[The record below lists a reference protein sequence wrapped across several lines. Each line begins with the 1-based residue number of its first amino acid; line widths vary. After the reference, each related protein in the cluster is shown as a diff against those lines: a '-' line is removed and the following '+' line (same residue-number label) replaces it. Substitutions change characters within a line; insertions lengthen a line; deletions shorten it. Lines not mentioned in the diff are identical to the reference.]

1 MTYDAII
8 LTCVSDM
15 IPSRGIGA
23 YKIASQLRMSGY
35 SVQVI
40 DFTDWFSSEE
50 LIEAVMGFVGNNTK
64 LIGISSTF
72 YQVSHYTIDKKNIS
86 QWLHM
91 KTGIPPNIW
100 ETLDHL
106 KFFFPNVKYV
116 IGGANTYQVKDLG
129 YFDAVFHGYSDNS
142 ILDYMNYLNGR
153 PRRLWK
159 KVDKCHVIEGED
171 YSVDAELLKH
181 KWEENDLIFPNESLP
196 IEISRGCIFKCK
208 FCNFQLTGKKKF
220 DYIRNPELIKE
231 ELSENYEKF
240 GTTNYMFTDDTFND
254 STYKLE
260 KIHKV
265 VTELPFKINFTTY
278 LRLDLLHSH
287 PEQIPLLKE
296 MGLRSAFFGIESM
309 NEKTAKAVGK
319 GLKIEKV
326 KDTLLKLK
334 NDHFKENFSMLCSF
348 IIGLPY
354 EDLESVHKTFSWTQ
368 DNDIN
373 TIWMPLFIRR
383 DTRYKSDI
391 DVNYEKYGYRVD
403 ASNYWENE
411 YTNFDEARL
420 LAAEF
425 QKQTNNTRTTWPLF
439 AIASLGVWTAEEL
452 TQMRIKDM
460 DMTLVCQKRD
470 EMIYQ
475 YKKRL
480 KDLKNDC

>member
-1 MTYDAII
+1 
-8 LTCVSDM
+8 M
-15 IPSRGIGA
+15 IPSRGIGS

-50 LIEAVMGFVGNNTK
+50 LIETVSNFIGENTK

-72 YQVSHYTIDKKNIS
+72 YQVSHYPVDKRNVS
-86 QWLHM
+86 QWLQM
-91 KTGIPPNIW
+91 KTGIPQNIW
-100 ETLDHL
+100 ETFDDL
-106 KFFFPNVKYV
+106 KKRFPHIKYV
-116 IGGANTYQVKDLG
+116 LGGANSYLVKDLG

-142 ILDYMNYLNGR
+142 ILDYMNYLNGS

-159 KVDKCHVIEGED
+159 RIDKCHIIEGED
-171 YSVDAELLKH
+171 YSVDVEHLKH
-181 KWEENDLIFPNESLP
+181 RWEENDFIFPKESLP

-220 DYIRNPELIKE
+220 DYIRNIDLIKE
-231 ELSENYEKF
+231 ELIDNYERF

-260 KIHKV
+260 LIHRAI
-265 VTELPFKINFTTY
+265 TDLPFKINFTTY

-287 PEQIPLLKE
+287 PEQIPMLRE

-309 NEKTAKAVGK
+309 NEKTAKAMGK
-319 GLKIEKV
+319 GLKVEKV
-326 KDTLLKLK
+326 KETLLRIK
-334 NDHFKENFSMLCSF
+334 NEDFKENFSMLCSF

-354 EDLESVHKTFSWTQ
+354 ENLDSVHRTFSWTQ
-368 DNDIN
+368 ENDIN

-391 DVNYEKYGYRVD
+391 DINYEKYGYRMGD
-403 ASNYWENE
+403 LNYWENE
-411 YTNFDEARL
+411 YTNFNEARN
-420 LAAEF
+420 LASEF

-439 AIASLGVWTAEEL
+439 AITSLGIWTAEEL
-452 TQMRIKDM
+452 TSMRIKDM
-460 DMTLVCQKRD
+460 NMELVCQKRD
-470 EMIYQ
+470 QLIDQ
-475 YKKRL
+475 YKDKL
-480 KDLKNDC
+480 KKHGNDI